1 MSKQHQKP
9 IDPPKKSRGK
19 STSKIKS
26 LMNAL
31 DLEKKN
37 SEELRSHLKYMQA
50 DYENL
55 RKRSEKQMS
64 EVEKY
69 CNERLIVNL
78 LEIVDELDI
87 AIKLS
92 ASSKNQE
99 SITQGVMMTLKKL
112 KKLLEKEEVYPI
124 KCEGESFD
132 PSKHTATERIVKENI
147 EEDKVLEEVRKGYIM
162 KGKVIRPSMVKISTK
177 VKNETRNESK

>member
-9 IDPPKKSRGK
+9 IDLQKKSLGK
-19 STSKIKS
+19 STSKIKT

-31 DLEKKN
+31 DLEKKR
-37 SEELRSHLKYMQA
+37 SEELRSRLKYMQA
-50 DYENL
+50 DFENL
-55 RKRSEKQMS
+55 RKRLENQMS

-78 LEIVDELDI
+78 LEIIDELDI

-99 SITQGVMMTLKKL
+99 NITQGVMMTLKKL
-112 KKLLEKEEVYPI
+112 KKLLEQEEVYPI
-124 KCEGESFD
+124 KCEGEFFD
-132 PSKHTATERIVKENI
+132 PSKHTATERSVSSIGPGVA
-147 EEDKVLEEVRKGYIM
+147 VGSGVG
-162 KGKVIRPSMVKISTK
+162 VT
-177 VKNETRNESK
+177 TT